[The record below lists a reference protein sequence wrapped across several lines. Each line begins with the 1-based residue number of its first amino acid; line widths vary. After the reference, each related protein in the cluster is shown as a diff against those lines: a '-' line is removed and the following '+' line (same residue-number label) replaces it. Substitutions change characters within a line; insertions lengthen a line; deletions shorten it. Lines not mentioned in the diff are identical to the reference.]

1 MKSLFYNTFNYAL
14 ISFFGCT
21 MNIIFNLSSVGL
33 RNDEKLIVIPSFL
46 ELSNEDKIFHN
57 NFFQDMKLLSKNDS
71 GKADK

>member
-1 MKSLFYNTFNYAL
+1 
-14 ISFFGCT
+14 